1 MNENQNRLSK
11 ETSPYLLQHAD
22 NPVDWYPWGPEALQK
37 AKAEDKPI
45 FLSIGYSACHW
56 CHVMAHE
63 SFADADIAAKM
74 NEGFINIK
82 VDREERPDIDAI
94 YMKSVI
100 QLIGHGGWPLSVFLT
115 PDQEPYFGGTYFPS
129 TPKYK
134 RPGFPQILDQA
145 LDWYS
150 RKDNLNKRVD
160 GILKKI
166 QSSVETESPSE
177 DPGLSWIDRA
187 VDLFTERYDDE
198 QGGFG
203 NGMKFP
209 ETMVYSLLLRYWLRT
224 GSDEHF
230 QILDHSL
237 TKMAEGGLYDQ
248 LGGGFHRYSTDR
260 QWRVPHFEKMLYDN
274 ALLSKLFLEMYQVT
288 NQKIYKLVPEETFAY
303 IKREMTS
310 PEGYFYSSQDADTN
324 GKEGEFYSWPLRE
337 VLNLLGP
344 KPAKVFAR
352 AYGLKP
358 SGNFDGRNVLY
369 VNDALETIA
378 DEEDVP
384 IAEVNHIVESGKQSL
399 FHARQRRIRPDT
411 DEKMITAWNG
421 MMINALATGYLVL
434 RQEEYRDSAVK
445 CAEFIWSNMWKEGR
459 LLRIYKDGVSK
470 VEACLEDYAFLLESF
485 ITLYE
490 GTFDSLWI
498 DRAKQLADRLL
509 ADFYDEREGGFYMT
523 GSSHEKLVARLKI
536 AADEA
541 IPSANAIAAQSLL
554 KLACLTG
561 KTDYANK
568 GESVIRAFSAK
579 MERSPAAYTGLL
591 SSLDWQC
598 QSPMEVVLAGPLD
611 HSETE
616 KFLHMVYQDYR
627 PNKVV
632 IWSGEAGVQEK
643 LPLAE
648 GRPAVKGEPTAYVCQ
663 KQTCHPPVQSADA
676 LDRLLERPPEI
687 RLNLFDRDKKIEDM
701 RKEQEGNFLN
711 VMGDI
716 FRHTGLGG
724 K

>member
-1 MNENQNRLSK
+1 VNDNQNRLSK

-22 NPVDWYPWGPEALQK
+22 NPVDWYPWGAEALKK
-37 AKAEDKPI
+37 AKDEDKPI

-63 SFADADIAAKM
+63 SFSDADIARKM
-74 NEGFINIK
+74 NEGFVNIK

-94 YMKSVI
+94 YMKSMI

-115 PDQEPYFGGTYFPS
+115 PDQEPYFGGTYYPM

-134 RPGFPQILDQA
+134 RPGFPQILEQA
-145 LDWYS
+145 LDWYN
-150 RKDNLNKRVD
+150 RKDNLNKRV
-160 GILKKI
+160 GEILNNI
-166 QSSVETESPSE
+166 QSSIEIESSSETPC
-177 DPGLSWIDRA
+177 LQWIDQA
-187 VDLFTERYDDE
+187 VEILTERYDAE
-198 QGGFG
+198 HGGFG
-203 NGMKFP
+203 QGMKFP

-224 GSDEHF
+224 GSDDHF

-260 QWRVPHFEKMLYDN
+260 NWRVPHFEKMLYDN

-288 NQKIYKLVPEETFAY
+288 GQKIYKNIPTETFAY

-324 GKEGEFYSWPLRE
+324 GKEGEFYSWSLRE
-337 VLNLLGP
+337 VLNIMGP
-344 KPAKVFAR
+344 KPAKIFAR
-352 AYGLKP
+352 AYGLKT
-358 SGNFDGRNVLY
+358 SGNFGGENVLY
-369 VNDALETIA
+369 VNDPLETIA
-378 DEEDVP
+378 DEEDMP
-384 IAEVNHIVESGKQSL
+384 IAEVNHIVESGKKSL
-399 FHARQRRIRPDT
+399 FYARQKRSRPGC

-421 MMINALATGYLVL
+421 MMINALATAYLIL
-434 RQEEYRDSAVK
+434 RQEEYRDSAIK
-445 CAEFIWSNMWKEGR
+445 CAEFIWANMWKEGR

-470 VEACLEDYAFLLESF
+470 VDACLEDYAFLLESCNS
-485 ITLYE
+485 LYE
-490 GTFDSLWI
+490 ATFDSLWI
-498 DRAKQLADRLL
+498 DRAKQLADCLL
-509 ADFYDEREGGFYMT
+509 ADFYDDREGGFFMT

-536 AADEA
+536 VADEA

-554 KLACLTG
+554 KLASLTG
-561 KTDYANK
+561 YADYANK

-591 SSLDWQC
+591 SALDWQC
-598 QSPMEVVLAGPLD
+598 QSPLEVVLAGPLD
-611 HSETE
+611 QPESEKLQHT
-616 KFLHMVYQDYR
+616 VYQDYR

-632 IWSGEAGVQEK
+632 LWSGEPDVQEK

-648 GRPAVKGEPTAYVCQ
+648 GRSAVKGEPTAYVCQ

-687 RLNLFDRDKKIEDM
+687 RLNLFDRDKKLDEI
-701 RKEQEGNFLN
+701 RQQQEGNFLN

-716 FRHTGLGG
+716 FKQTGLR
-724 K
+724 